1 MLLSS
6 RSKIF
11 FFFNF
16 LLNTLA
22 TSFALPIYQVEN
34 KVSYLPRPPLFLEYE
49 LILRKSETPN

>member
-6 RSKIF
+6 RSKF
-11 FFFNF
+11 FYF

-34 KVSYLPRPPLFLEYE
+34 KVSHLPRPPLFPEYE
-49 LILRKSETPN
+49 LILRKSKTHN